1 MKNQK
6 RKKRDA
12 YARRYGELVADN
24 VEMEQRI
31 HRLVE
36 DYNRVAGKLRKLED
50 EHEEVVMELA
60 KAKAAHEELS
70 KGYINICNANMAQ
83 GRETDNLRIELTK
96 LRSENADLKRER
108 STFIDLLEEKGFT
121 LDKNTEC
128 PHDMVEIGEP
138 FRQEPLEAVKVDSVT
153 CWFCEFFCL
162 RLKDRGKIVCKEGQR
177 IKPTELTEETVNG
190 TKKTQTQE
198 IR

>member
-1 MKNQK
+1 MKYQE

-24 VEMEQRI
+24 VAMEQRI
-31 HRLVE
+31 HRLVR
-36 DYNRVAGKLRKLED
+36 DYNRVAGQLRKLED
-50 EHEEVVMELA
+50 KHVDVVTELG
-60 KAKAAHEELS
+60 KAKAAYEDLS

-83 GRETDNLRIELTK
+83 GCEADSLRKELTK

-108 STFIDLLEEKGFT
+108 STLIDLLEEKGFT

-138 FRQEPLEAVKVDSVT
+138 FCKGSSETVKVDSCT
-153 CWFCEFFCL
+153 CWNCEFFGL
-162 RLKDRGKIVCKEGQR
+162 RLKDRGKIVCK
-177 IKPTELTEETVNG
+177 KG
-190 TKKTQTQE
+190 TKNKAARE
-198 IR
+198 

>member
-1 MKNQK
+1 MKHQE

-24 VEMEQRI
+24 VAMEQRI

-36 DYNRVAGKLRKLED
+36 DYNRVAGKLRNLED
-50 EHEEVVMELA
+50 KHEEVVMELK

-70 KGYINICNANMAQ
+70 KGYTDICNANMAQ
-83 GRETDNLRIELTK
+83 GREADSLRKELTK
-96 LRSENADLKRER
+96 FQSENVNLKRER
-108 STFIDLLEEKGFT
+108 STLIDLLEEKGFT

-128 PHDMVEIGEP
+128 PHDMVEIEEP
-138 FRQEPLEAVKVDSVT
+138 FCKESSETVKVDSCA
-153 CWFCEFFCL
+153 CWSCEYFCL

-177 IKPTELTEETVNG
+177 RKQQDNNTND
-190 TKKTQTQE
+190 
-198 IR
+198 